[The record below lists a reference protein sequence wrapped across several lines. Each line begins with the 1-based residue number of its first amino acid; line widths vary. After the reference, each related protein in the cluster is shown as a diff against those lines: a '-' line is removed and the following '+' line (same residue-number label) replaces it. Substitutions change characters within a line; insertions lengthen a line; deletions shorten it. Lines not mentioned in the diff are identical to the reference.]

1 MAPEGRAGQ
10 AACKPG
16 SVPAVA
22 GGGWPF
28 IWDARYRTPHAT
40 YPGGDAKT
48 RLPLRP
54 RRAAPT
60 RSCSRWGLPCRARR
74 RARGAL
80 LPHPFTLAR
89 LRRGFGGRF
98 AFCGTFPGV
107 APAGCYPAPCFRGA
121 RTFLPPRL
129 GRCRPERKAAIRPSG
144 PHLLGR
150 PPAAPRQPACASRA
164 SSSVAVS
171 ASGRPLTSCGRK
183 WRWKAA
189 RAVSVVASRMPL
201 GAATS

>member
-1 MAPEGRAGQ
+1 MVSHRVSAGAGRGRHGITCRAIMATLCSLFVLAMTILEFAPEGRAGQ

-40 YPGGDAKT
+40 YPGDDAKT

-89 LRRGFGGRF
+89 LRRGYGGRF

-107 APAGCYPAPCFRGA
+107 APAGRYPAPCFRGA
-121 RTFLPPRL
+121 RTFLPPRRGVAARR
-129 GRCRPERKAAIRPSG
+129 GRRPSG
-144 PHLLGR
+144 RL
-150 PPAAPRQPACASRA
+150 
-164 SSSVAVS
+164 
-171 ASGRPLTSCGRK
+171 
-183 WRWKAA
+183 A
-189 RAVSVVASRMPL
+189 RVP
-201 GAATS
+201 